1 MIVEP
6 AASQIVPPGV
16 LKLQSPK
23 NRNCGQSGYGQNSK
37 KGSAEVTQNS
47 DAMDLEPNVFENN
60 HPKKIALS
68 LKQSAEH
75 SDRKKAGSFQS
86 AMTMLN
92 FYINRA
98 GRNLP
103 KRQKQVLERAKDKL
117 REAFGRKPT

>member
-1 MIVEP
+1 M
-6 AASQIVPPGV
+6 A
-16 LKLQSPK
+16 K
-23 NRNCGQSGYGQNSK
+23 NSK

-60 HPKKIALS
+60 DPKKIALS